1 MHTVIRADLRAN
13 WDNGDAWASTMSA
26 WFSIADVLYV
36 TGEDIPNDW
45 GYRQPATTDHVIAN
59 MCNDAAENGE
69 WLATDLREAY
79 YTRLVTADDLRHAGN
94 ILKRLSDILEANDRS
109 Y

>member
-1 MHTVIRADLRAN
+1 MHTVIHADLRAN
-13 WDNGDAWASTMSA
+13 WDNGDAWGSTMGA

-45 GYRQPATTDHVIAN
+45 GYRQPNTTTRVLAN
-59 MCNDAAENGE
+59 MYDENNGD
-69 WLATDLREAY
+69 WLAADLRESY
-79 YTRLVTADDLRHAGN
+79 YTNLVTADDLRHAGN
-94 ILKRLSDILEANDRS
+94 VLKRLSDILEANGRS